1 MWGRRKP
8 KDEQDET
15 PRPLR
20 EALRA
25 ARIEAAE
32 RTGVV
37 VEMRDAEMARLE
49 ILDDELDAVFAE
61 IPAHIALFDRA
72 ISRGEVPR
80 LWIDAVAHVEMG
92 RDKRVY
98 RFVQD
103 SRFGRKVLAE
113 SILSGEIARAV
124 TKYIARRMI
133 ERERTLAGTELA
145 ATGGAGPRRT
155 GLTSAFI
162 AGIVCGIAGLLAL
175 VWFAAR

>member
-1 MWGRRKP
+1 MWERRKLREEP
-8 KDEQDET
+8 QDEA

-37 VEMRDAEMARLE
+37 VEMRDADLARLE
-49 ILDDELDAVFAE
+49 ILEDELDPVFAE
-61 IPAHIALFDRA
+61 IPSHIELFDRV

-113 SILSGEIARAV
+113 SILSAEIARAV

-133 ERERTLAGTELA
+133 ERERMLAGAEPSGA
-145 ATGGAGPRRT
+145 AAPRRP
-155 GLTSAFI
+155 GVVSAFVV
-162 AGIVCGIAGLLAL
+162 GILCGIAGMLTLAWL
-175 VWFAAR
+175 AAR